1 MKKLVILGTVV
12 TISAFLASCSN
23 KSQTAT
29 EPKKVRLQL
38 LVLLVVRKRVALVL
52 LFLKRKRK
60 RRKSL
65 VRMNMV
71 LSRYPNHGFDSMK

>member
-1 MKKLVILGTVV
+1 MKKLLILGTVV

-29 EPKKVRLQL
+29 DESSSTVVSSSSSQETSSSSSAVSEAKKEEMQIIG
-38 LVLLVVRKRVALVL
+38 
-52 LFLKRKRK
+52 
-60 RRKSL
+60 S
-65 VRMNMV
+65 MSMV